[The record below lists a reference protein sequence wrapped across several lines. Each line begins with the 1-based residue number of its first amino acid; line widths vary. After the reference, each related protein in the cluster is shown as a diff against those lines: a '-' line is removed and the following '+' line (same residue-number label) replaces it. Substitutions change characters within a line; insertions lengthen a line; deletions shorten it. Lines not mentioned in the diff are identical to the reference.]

1 MKRSENAT
9 YARKSAFL
17 LLRLAKQN
25 LARLV
30 IGDWA
35 AQVDQHL
42 DAALH
47 RRPGGDPVKPCL
59 KVGVV
64 GPVNAMVL
72 PVAQPR
78 KNSHVGNAVLVAG
91 NEFAA
96 RKLLVCWD

>member
-1 MKRSENAT
+1 MKRSEIAT
-9 YARKSAFL
+9 YARKSAL
-17 LLRLAKQN
+17 LVLRLAKQH
-25 LARLV
+25 LACLV
-30 IGDWA
+30 IGNWP
-35 AQVDQHL
+35 AQVGEYL

-47 RRPGGDPVKPCL
+47 RRSGGDCVKPDL
-59 KVGVV
+59 KVRIV
-64 GPVNAMVL
+64 GPVNAVVL